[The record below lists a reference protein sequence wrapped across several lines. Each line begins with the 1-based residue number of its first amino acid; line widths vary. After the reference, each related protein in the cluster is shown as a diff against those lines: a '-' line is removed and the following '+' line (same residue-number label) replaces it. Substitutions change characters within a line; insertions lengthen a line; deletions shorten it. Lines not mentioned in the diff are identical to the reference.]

1 MRPRSLRVRVGLA
14 AALSILVALA
24 VLGSSLVILLGRQL
38 HDELDRALRSR
49 ATEVAQLVATTPALV
64 TQPGALESPLGGQQL
79 FVEVLDRHGRIVARS
94 SALGAKV
101 LRVPEAEKQAL
112 AGRGARDSVMLG
124 DTPLRVLAE
133 PLPAGDGAASGGVV
147 LVAASTHS
155 IDDTL
160 SEARRLLI
168 LSAIAGALVAGL
180 VAAGLAR
187 RALRPLARLSDGAR
201 EIARTSDP
209 TRRLPE
215 PATGDELS
223 ELAGTLNT
231 MLGALEQARER
242 ERRFVADASHEL
254 RTPLTALRGNAEHI
268 ARHGADPEALDDLA
282 VGAAR
287 LSSLIEDLLVLARED
302 AAAAPSAT
310 RLELAEIARR
320 VAADEPQVELEVV
333 GDTSVEGDADALER
347 ALANL
352 VENAR
357 IHGPQGGRI
366 HVSVEAHDG
375 VVDLGVRD
383 EGPGL
388 SSADAERAVQ
398 RFWRGESASS
408 RPGSGLGLAIVRAT
422 AERHRGSLVVDGSRF
437 TLRVPAA
444 SDGRV
449 EDLGRRA

>member
-1 MRPRSLRVRVGLA
+1 
-14 AALSILVALA
+14 
-24 VLGSSLVILLGRQL
+24 
-38 HDELDRALRSR
+38 
-49 ATEVAQLVATTPALV
+49 
-64 TQPGALESPLGGQQL
+64 
-79 FVEVLDRHGRIVARS
+79 
-94 SALGAKV
+94 
-101 LRVPEAEKQAL
+101 
-112 AGRGARDSVMLG
+112 
-124 DTPLRVLAE
+124 
-133 PLPAGDGAASGGVV
+133 
-147 LVAASTHS
+147 
-155 IDDTL
+155 
-160 SEARRLLI
+160 
-168 LSAIAGALVAGL
+168 
-180 VAAGLAR
+180 
-187 RALRPLARLSDGAR
+187 
-201 EIARTSDP
+201 
-209 TRRLPE
+209 
-215 PATGDELS
+215 
-223 ELAGTLNT
+223 

-333 GDTSVEGDADALER
+333 GDTSVEGDPDALER

-366 HVSVEAHDG
+366 HVTVEAHDG
-375 VVDLGVRD
+375 VVELGVRD

-398 RFWRGESASS
+398 RFWRGESAGS

-437 TLRVPAA
+437 TLRAARRVRRARGGSRPAGVA
-444 SDGRV
+444 RARRRAPPHRRRGSATPSAARARRSRR
-449 EDLGRRA
+449 GRRGSRARGVPGGRCRSGRA

>member
-1 MRPRSLRVRVGLA
+1 M
-14 AALSILVALA
+14 
-24 VLGSSLVILLGRQL
+24 
-38 HDELDRALRSR
+38 
-49 ATEVAQLVATTPALV
+49 
-64 TQPGALESPLGGQQL
+64 
-79 FVEVLDRHGRIVARS
+79 
-94 SALGAKV
+94 
-101 LRVPEAEKQAL
+101 PEAEKQAL

-155 IDDTL
+155 IDGTL

-287 LSSLIEDLLVLARED
+287 LSSLIDDLLVLARED

-320 VAADEPQVELEVV
+320 VAADEPRVELEVV

-375 VVDLGVRD
+375 VVDLAVRD
-383 EGPGL
+383 DGPGL
-388 SSADAERAVQ
+388 SAADAERAVQ

-444 SDGRV
+444 SDRRV
-449 EDLGRRA
+449 EDLGRRS

>member
-24 VLGSSLVILLGRQL
+24 VLGSTLVVLLGRQL
-38 HDELDRALRSR
+38 HDELDHALRAR
-49 ATEVAQLVATTPALV
+49 ATDVAQLVATTPALV
-64 TQPGALESPLGGQQL
+64 TEPGALEAPLGGQQL
-79 FVEVLDRHGRIVARS
+79 FVEVLDRRGRIVARS

-101 LRVPEAEKQAL
+101 LHVPDAERRAL
-112 AGRGARDSVMLG
+112 AGRGATASVSLG

-133 PLPAGDGAASGGVV
+133 PLPTGAGTAGGGVV
-147 LVAASTHS
+147 LVAASTSS
-155 IDDTL
+155 IDDTIA
-160 SEARRLLI
+160 EARRLLI

-180 VAAGLAR
+180 VAAALAR
-187 RALRPLARLSDGAR
+187 RALRPLARLSEGAR

-209 TRRLPE
+209 ARRLPE

-223 ELAGTLNT
+223 ELAGTLNA

-268 ARHGADPEALDDLA
+268 ARHGADPEALADLA
-282 VGAAR
+282 MGAAR
-287 LSSLIEDLLVLARED
+287 LSELIEDLLVLARED
-302 AAAAPSAT
+302 AAAPPAAT

-320 VAADEPQVELEVV
+320 VAAAEPQVELQIE
-333 GDTSVEGDADALER
+333 GDTWVAGDADALER

-357 IHGPQGGRI
+357 LHGPEGGRI
-366 HVSVEAHDG
+366 HVTVGRHDG
-375 VVDLGVRD
+375 VVELAVRD
-383 EGPGL
+383 DGPGL
-388 SSADAERAVQ
+388 STADAARAVE
-398 RFWRGESASS
+398 RFWRAAGATS

-422 AERHRGSLVVDGSRF
+422 AERHGGSLDVAGARF
-437 TLRVPAA
+437 SLRLPAA
-444 SDGRV
+444 SGGHG
-449 EDLGRRA
+449 EDLGGRA